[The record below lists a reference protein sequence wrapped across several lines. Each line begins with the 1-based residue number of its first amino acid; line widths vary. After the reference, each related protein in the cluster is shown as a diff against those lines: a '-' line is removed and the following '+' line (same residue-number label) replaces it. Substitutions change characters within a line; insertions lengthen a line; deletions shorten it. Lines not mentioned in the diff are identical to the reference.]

1 MYKYSINVVWSDEDE
16 CYIATIPEFSGLS
29 AFGDTQEDAIQE
41 ALVALEGFV
50 EVYRE
55 DNVPLPIPKT
65 HKPHSGQTRLR
76 LPKSLHAI
84 LVEEAKNEGVS
95 LNTYILNLLARR
107 HEQNKTDTLLDKI
120 EEIHSA
126 VFTLCRATL
135 ASSDEPKAAYSP
147 WVEYFQ
153 TAGQKKGKYL
163 SERTVASTGG
173 LTDYEFIQNFCV
185 MNG

>member
-16 CYIATIPEFSGLS
+16 CYIATIPEFTGLS
-29 AFGDTQEDAIQE
+29 AFGDTQEEAIQE

-50 EVYRE
+50 EVYKE

-95 LNTYILNLLARR
+95 LNTYI
-107 HEQNKTDTLLDKI
+107 
-120 EEIHSA
+120 IH
-126 VFTLCRATL
+126 L
-135 ASSDEPKAAYSP
+135 
-147 WVEYFQ
+147 
-153 TAGQKKGKYL
+153 L
-163 SERTVASTGG
+163 SERNSVNSSQYKFKIR
-173 LTDYEFIQNFCV
+173 L
-185 MNG
+185 